1 MVSIKYLGRIIEN
14 YPVPDDYGEGHT
26 WMPGELL
33 TLDSNGKLTKAD
45 NTSTGMI
52 GIAMET
58 RQAPVENYY
67 IFDQTKT
74 AGVGSVLTGE
84 AVIETDVYE
93 SGVTFAVNDELRVG
107 ADGRITNTGSGKVV
121 GRARKFENGVL
132 TLFFR
137 PEL

>member
-1 MVSIKYLGRIIEN
+1 MVSIKYLGRIIEH
-14 YPVPDDYGEGHT
+14 YPVPDDYEAGHT
-26 WMPGELL
+26 WIPGELL

-45 NTSTGMI
+45 DTSDGMI
-52 GIAMET
+52 GVAMEM

-84 AVIETDVYE
+84 SVVETDVYE
-93 SGVTFAVNDELRVG
+93 SGVTFAVNDELKVG
-107 ADGRITNTGSGKVV
+107 PNGRITNTGTGKVI